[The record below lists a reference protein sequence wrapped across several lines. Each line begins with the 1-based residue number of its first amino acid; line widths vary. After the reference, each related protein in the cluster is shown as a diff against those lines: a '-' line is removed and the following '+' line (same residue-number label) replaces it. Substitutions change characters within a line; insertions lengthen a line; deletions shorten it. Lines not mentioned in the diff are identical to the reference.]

1 MGFIESCAAWSWIIN
16 KINVYNKIV
25 TYRKQA
31 GYCQTRFSFEIIQDF
46 NMQIKMLK
54 NQCFTVFINMK
65 SEILRAIRDN
75 DII

>member
-1 MGFIESCAAWSWIIN
+1 
-16 KINVYNKIV
+16 
-25 TYRKQA
+25 
-31 GYCQTRFSFEIIQDF
+31 
-46 NMQIKMLK
+46 MQIKMLK